1 MMTRV
6 FVLVAAL
13 AVAGTMLASL
23 TEAKGA
29 LYQSMVASGCELEDG
44 KGGRVCYNNILYLN
58 WCLVE
63 AGPVPCVENSD
74 QPFQQEE
81 YANYAPYGE
90 AESAASQTS
99 CESLSS
105 SGLKFQHNNQPG
117 FESICGASKIPDPE
131 LGSHDE
137 VDGDHKPLGRCPAAV
152 TFAEADSLCKEVGA
166 RLCSAEELDNDVA
179 TGSGCGLDSKSNFCW
194 AADSCVTNCAHND
207 DPDSQPACPV
217 DPRTIAS
224 VRCCADD
231 DKRGEARLA
240 NQCKSA
246 VCGASC
252 AALPGCGWS
261 SARQRCVEGGSTN
274 KQEMSQ
280 GDCDGVE
287 RVETGG
293 DPDDPCS
300 QFDCGITCKYAD
312 SGVEGVSCGWSTNKN
327 RCVLGAK
334 TNKDENFLGPGCPI
348 TPAATMTEKQRCLS
362 YTCGATCAQDP
373 ACGWSSAKNKCK
385 LGGKVGK
392 LELRAGTDCPD
403 DIETNMP
410 SNDDPCS
417 SYLCGAACAEHA
429 NHPELPCGWSKGWG
443 MCREGYQTSPQDL
456 NRCVAGVTLPPTTAT
471 TTKKTTASTTST
483 VWGNRKFCNKAA
495 WYTQCKNLGAP
506 CKWFGRMKSEGGQF
520 RMESICASSHSSSKN
535 CNNDENCDWDDA
547 SGTCGLVDTGC
558 VDLKGPG
565 GTVFVDKDGDSCQAY
580 TEKEYCNADGSYG
593 VRWGV
598 DKTFID
604 YAIDGKSAGHACCKC
619 GGGRPRCG
627 SNTKKGQ
634 CVLVQTYFS
643 HCKWKWSDRSCFARD
658 QFNFNN

>member
-1 MMTRV
+1 MN
-6 FVLVAAL
+6 
-13 AVAGTMLASL
+13 L
-23 TEAKGA
+23 TFLFFPPIK
-29 LYQSMVASGCELEDG
+29 
-44 KGGRVCYNNILYLN
+44 
-58 WCLVE
+58 
-63 AGPVPCVENSD
+63 
-74 QPFQQEE
+74 
-81 YANYAPYGE
+81 
-90 AESAASQTS
+90 
-99 CESLSS
+99 
-105 SGLKFQHNNQPG
+105 
-117 FESICGASKIPDPE
+117 ICGASKIPDPE

-217 DPRTIAS
+217 DPRTVAS

-334 TNKDENFLGPGCPI
+334 TNKDENFFGPGCPI

-520 RMESICASSHSSSKN
+520 RGACLDPNPHPTSPTTTQTTTPTSTTPTETTPTLTPTETSTPTTTPSTTPTSSSTTTTATTSTSSSSTTTTSTTTVSTVTKTTKTTTTTEGMESICASSHSSSKN

-565 GTVFVDKDGDSCQAY
+565 GTVYVDKDGDSCQAY